1 MQKSEQYIPRGH
13 ESKDMLQGKS
23 RRGDNGVKMTDI
35 AGYRS
40 KGVGITVVALE
51 FPYERTPVSQ

>member
-1 MQKSEQYIPRGH
+1 
-13 ESKDMLQGKS
+13 
-23 RRGDNGVKMTDI
+23 MTDI

-51 FPYERTPVSQ
+51 FPYERTTVSQ

>member
-1 MQKSEQYIPRGH
+1 
-13 ESKDMLQGKS
+13 MLQGKS
-23 RRGDNGVKMTDI
+23 NNGDNRMKMTDI

-51 FPYERTPVSQ
+51 FPYERTTVSQ